1 MSYSLHTYDVGMFGN
16 IYIPGFPLASIGI
29 SHWIISVALQ
39 NLTSEPE
46 KIKSAVAEIG
56 YAMDHYLYRHYNTF
70 TADAL
75 QYIEEQCICYYVT
88 VENYFAQ
95 FQLAEHVDTP
105 ETNKGVA
112 IVFKD

>member
-1 MSYSLHTYDVGMFGN
+1 MTYSLHTYDVGMFGN
-16 IYIPGFPLASIGI
+16 IYIPGLPLASIGI
-29 SHWIISVALQ
+29 SHWIISVALK
-39 NLTSEPE
+39 NLTSD
-46 KIKSAVAEIG
+46 KDSQISAVTEIG
-56 YAMDHYLYRHYNTF
+56 YAMDHYLYKHYDTF

-75 QYIEEQCICYYVT
+75 RYIEEQCICYYVA

-112 IVFKD
+112 TVFKD